1 MMLCEKSANRNV
13 IVVFELL
20 EVTVDNQNVTFQ
32 VRALDPT
39 LFSVQPTIDPSGKTP

>member
-20 EVTVDNQNVTFQ
+20 EVTVDNQT
-32 VRALDPT
+32 A
-39 LFSVQPTIDPSGKTP
+39 SVE